1 MAPATDPLGKGFAFP
16 LRTTPRGGLAA
27 SGQDQKIRES
37 IQIILGT
44 EVGERVMRPDFG
56 SHLKSLVFAPNTLAT
71 ASLAQ
76 HYVEEALTRW
86 EPRIT
91 LEDVAVRNDGA
102 NCTLVIDIR
111 YRLTATFE
119 RQNLVYP
126 LYLEPQ

>member
-1 MAPATDPLGKGFAFP
+1 MIDPLGKGLAFP

-37 IQIILGT
+37 IRIILGT
-44 EVGERVMRPDFG
+44 QVGERVMRPDFG
-56 SHLKSLVFAPNTLAT
+56 SNVKSLVFAPNTLAT
-71 ASLAQ
+71 ASLAR

-91 LEDVAVRNDGA
+91 LEDIAVRNDLANGA
-102 NCTLVIDIR
+102 LVIDIR
-111 YRLTATFE
+111 YRIAATFE
-119 RQNLVYP
+119 RQNLVFP